1 MRGERTPGPGS
12 HIPAPTPALPP
23 ARPSAHS
30 PCPGSCAPAS
40 VRAQGE
46 PRAGR
51 APGVP
56 PSPPLYPAGAASPI
70 ARPLLCAG
78 PDSMHSSYRGGGA
91 PAAPGARVSA
101 RGRGRAARSRG
112 APTAPDGRRGRG
124 AAGAAPTPSD
134 GRAAP
139 LTHGHAPPPR
149 HPPRVPPP
157 DVSTPPPRV
166 TFPESPEERTPRA
179 GRGRVGGAAGPHGFA
194 LLTRA
199 ECQSLRRQ
207 PGILCPTAAAGAAPG
222 AGTEPGDPPGALP
235 TSARRAPG
243 REREREERAV
253 LRDRL
258 LPEGTGG
265 TERAAAR
272 QSEGKAESGRR
283 RALLARPNGPPL
295 CPPCVPPPL
304 HPSLLLCGPSLRVAA
319 WQRVAR
325 GSGSEVPGVL
335 SATRCPTLMRTRMQT
350 PMHTDPHRHACTR
363 SHTPACRFRGP
374 ASSPCRDRAAH
385 RRAGVPIRGRA

>member
-1 MRGERTPGPGS
+1 M
-12 HIPAPTPALPP
+12 
-23 ARPSAHS
+23 
-30 PCPGSCAPAS
+30 
-40 VRAQGE
+40 
-46 PRAGR
+46 
-51 APGVP
+51 
-56 PSPPLYPAGAASPI
+56 GA
-70 ARPLLCAG
+70 
-78 PDSMHSSYRGGGA
+78 
-91 PAAPGARVSA
+91 
-101 RGRGRAARSRG
+101 
-112 APTAPDGRRGRG
+112 
-124 AAGAAPTPSD
+124 
-134 GRAAP
+134 
-139 LTHGHAPPPR
+139 
-149 HPPRVPPP
+149 
-157 DVSTPPPRV
+157 
-166 TFPESPEERTPRA
+166 
-179 GRGRVGGAAGPHGFA
+179 AAGPHGFA

-265 TERAAAR
+265 TERTAAR

-295 CPPCVPPPL
+295 CPPCVPPRL